1 MPNIKMPRA
10 GGINLQPGAD
20 QNSAEIVKNMRYDA
34 ALQCWV
40 NDRGWGQF
48 WSENDS
54 DSPIDFGG
62 FAASAIVSLACYQKH
77 QGRETYILFEWE
89 KFAAVS
95 GVSQGC
101 ILTMITPWD
110 AARDVDLETARS
122 VPGTQES
129 GTLVVPFGRMALI
142 INGRDQP
149 RKLLSGQRLQPFGF
163 HERPAP
169 PTPINHGGSSG
180 VWPGG
185 SGDHTWTYK
194 DSETG
199 EITIRTGG
207 TIQTQTSF
215 GIPNNATGPGTN
227 DDGATAASAEFGLPS
242 SFQYAVSFVSATG
255 SEGPLS
261 TRSMVI
267 SFECDVSSSQP
278 GRVVIPV
285 EDIPIGP
292 DGTMARRIYR
302 TKDMQTGTMGA
313 GSELYFLDEIPNNIE
328 TLYMDACPDSQLG
341 SLAQDIWDSDVM
353 PLGVLAAAWFRNRML
368 VGGGAQHPERVYYS
382 TAGQP
387 ERFPTN
393 NYFDVGNSQN
403 GDVVHLQPHEDVLLV
418 FRRHAIDI
426 IVPSELTTT
435 SATAPPF
442 YLSSLVSGIGTA
454 SPRSVVSIPGLGTIF
469 LAQDGFYV
477 LTGQHRGEKGIRIS
491 RISDSIGAWINRVN
505 KVSAA
510 KACATYNA
518 HDQEYWCQVPV
529 DGSQY
534 PSIGLVYH
542 VAADAWSVRTGI
554 PVSAFAQLPSGHTVF
569 GSHAPA
575 AGSATADDA
584 NQGLFVW
591 SAVDQWGY
599 SGTSESASK
608 VSKPTS
614 KWKSVWL
621 DFGEPTVAKKI
632 TRITADVITYGDN
645 SVTLDYYINGEG
657 LTSKSSK
664 PTRLQRYHPSDS
676 ITGETMDSIVL
687 GSTPK
692 FRDRR
697 RAQLR
702 WDIDSTQC
710 HSFQF
715 QLVSYLGDP
724 KAATYD
730 ESTLSTFRLIG
741 FTIEATIGDRKIVWS
756 PGVE

>member
-54 DSPIDFGG
+54 DSPIDLGG
-62 FAASAIVSLACYQKH
+62 FAAQEVFSLACYQKH
-77 QGRETYILFEWE
+77 QGRETYILYEWANPAGTN
-89 KFAAVS
+89 F
-95 GVSQGC
+95 GC
-101 ILTMITPWD
+101 TLSMITPWD
-110 AARDVDLETARS
+110 TLRDVDLESNRS
-122 VPGTQES
+122 VPGPQEP

-142 INGRDQP
+142 INGQDQP

-163 HERPAP
+163 HERPSAP
-169 PTPINHGGSSG
+169 SPINHGED
-180 VWPGG
+180 PIFPDG
-185 SGDHTWTYK
+185 SGDYHWASKSVT
-194 DSETG
+194 TG
-199 EITIRTGG
+199 EISIVVGNSDTDKT
-207 TIQTQTSF
+207 TF
-215 GIPNNATGPGTN
+215 GIPNFAFGTETGFK
-227 DDGATAASAEFGLPS
+227 DDGTVVTTTSTALGNNS
-242 SFQYAVSFVSATG
+242 SFQYAVSFVSSTG

-261 TRSMVI
+261 PRSEAI
-267 SFECDVSSSQP
+267 SFRCGGSKAEP

-285 EDIPIGP
+285 ENIPVGP
-292 DGTMARRIYR
+292 EGTMARRIYR
-302 TKDMQTGTMGA
+302 TKDMRSGTMGA

-341 SLAQDIWDSDVM
+341 SLGPEYSDSDIM
-353 PLGVLAAAWFRNRML
+353 PTGVVAAAWYRNRML
-368 VGGGAQHPERVYYS
+368 VGGGSQHPERIYYS

-393 NYFDVGNSQN
+393 NYFDVGNSQD
-403 GDVVHLQPHEDVLLV
+403 GDVVGFCAHEDVLLV
-418 FRRHAIDI
+418 FRRNAIDVI
-426 IVPSELTTT
+426 TPAELTTT
-435 SATAPPF
+435 SYSAPPF
-442 YLSSLVSGIGTA
+442 YMSPLVSGIGTSA
-454 SPRSVVSIPGLGTIF
+454 PRTVVAIPGLGTIF
-469 LAQDGFYV
+469 LGQDGFYV
-477 LTGQHRGEKGIRIS
+477 LTGREKTDRGIRIT

-505 KVSAA
+505 KMSAA

-529 DGSQY
+529 DGGRY
-534 PSIGLVYH
+534 PSVGLVYH

-554 PVSAFAQLPSGHTVF
+554 PVSSFAQLPSGHTVF
-569 GSHAPA
+569 GSHDPA
-575 AGSATADDA
+575 SGLSSVK

-591 SAVDQWGY
+591 SAVNQWGY
-599 SGTSESASK
+599 TLESDTILKLA
-608 VSKPTS
+608 KPTS
-614 KWKSVWL
+614 KWKSIWMDL
-621 DFGEPTVAKKI
+621 GEPTLAKKI
-632 TRITADVITYGDN
+632 MRITADVITYGDN
-645 SVTLDYYINGEG
+645 SITLDYYINGEG
-657 LTSKSSK
+657 LTSKS
-664 PTRLQRYHPSDS
+664 PRPARLQRYHPSDS

-702 WDIDSTQC
+702 WDIDATLC

-715 QLVSYLGDP
+715 ELVSYRGS
-724 KAATYD
+724 KAAGTYV
-730 ESTLSTFRLIG
+730 ETTFSTFRLIG
-741 FTIEATIGDRKIVWS
+741 FTVEAMVGDRKVVWS